1 MLDTR
6 CLETRGNETQCQG
19 QMCLVEQ
26 VKQKT
31 ETERETGGRGNGKKK
46 NRCFRLLTGVYQTCG
61 PGGEICNYVPLR
73 ESAERICLE

>member
-46 NRCFRLLTGVYQTCG
+46 TDVSDC
-61 PGGEICNYVPLR
+61 
-73 ESAERICLE
+73 

>member
-46 NRCFRLLTGVYQTCG
+46 QMFQIVDGSLPNMWPRRGNMQLCS
-61 PGGEICNYVPLR
+61 P
-73 ESAERICLE
+73 A